1 MILYQ
6 LVIHINLCSGL
17 INKMEKKEEVRGKK
31 IMKLVSVVIP
41 VYNVEEYLDDCI
53 KSVITQ
59 TYKDLEIILVDDGST
74 DLSPQICEQYAMRDN
89 RIKVIHQ
96 QNKGISVARNVGMTY
111 ATGSYIYFLD
121 SDDYIMTNAI
131 RIMYD
136 TIEKENSEIVFC
148 DAETVVNSQKDDLN
162 ILTYNRKKCYGSMG
176 GEMLYH
182 LRLNGEFFCNV
193 PFLMINLA
201 YLEKNSLKFYPG
213 IVHEDDLFTV
223 TAFLKADRVTH
234 IHQKLNVRRIREN
247 SIMTGSHFIKSFIGY
262 STCIQELIPY
272 YKKEQEDSYSKL
284 FLERFCRERMN
295 WIVNGY
301 FNLKMSDQKNE
312 NENFA
317 ALRSALKTV
326 GFFGDW
332 HAWFK
337 SYFKWIN
344 RAHKYIIK
352 KFIRKRC

>member
-176 GEMLYH
+176 G
-182 LRLNGEFFCNV
+182 RNAVSFTIKWRV
-193 PFLMINLA
+193 FL
-201 YLEKNSLKFYPG
+201 
-213 IVHEDDLFTV
+213 
-223 TAFLKADRVTH
+223 
-234 IHQKLNVRRIREN
+234 
-247 SIMTGSHFIKSFIGY
+247 
-262 STCIQELIPY
+262 
-272 YKKEQEDSYSKL
+272 
-284 FLERFCRERMN
+284 
-295 WIVNGY
+295 
-301 FNLKMSDQKNE
+301 
-312 NENFA
+312 
-317 ALRSALKTV
+317 
-326 GFFGDW
+326 
-332 HAWFK
+332 
-337 SYFKWIN
+337 
-344 RAHKYIIK
+344 
-352 KFIRKRC
+352 